1 MAARRGGDAAAAAS
15 YFVLPHLQSA
25 QKLIA
30 EFSFFGAAQFVCELY
45 GVVLSALTQLIVG

>member
-1 MAARRGGDAAAAAS
+1 MCDAAAATAAS